1 MENDVEMNC
10 LPDPTATSS
19 PHSVSVED
27 FPTEILVALFAQCCN
42 ASTPCIISRH
52 EDHRPWKQIRSI
64 LRRVCRRWRH
74 IVDDFPTL
82 WTDIRYYFSRQVTLE
97 QNVALEAAIHHSK
110 NFLLNVEL
118 LLEWTYSDRDA
129 VIQSSAI
136 LDNVLS
142 LLLSSSRRWR
152 SLTLNVQCLQPA
164 TNVLS
169 QLRGNLMGLAALS
182 LHGILDRN
190 IPEDC
195 LAIFSDAHNLTSL
208 EDDRTFERPLSIPSS
223 GLRSLTWRDGSS
235 VDLMQ
240 HISIL
245 WTLMD
250 ACTAANE
257 HPLRHHHPDEAK
269 LPILHKS
276 VTSIITARC
285 DVLDLLEAPL
295 ASHVEGDEWNLM
307 HSASLL
313 AFIHR
318 SGCFITTLV
327 ITECTIAGMWMSS
340 DAALVAAL
348 TTLNSLTLDYR
359 NIDGPY
365 FVDAAVRTCISEF
378 VGALFVTPRR
388 RIFPDLKDAV
398 IIIGARRRYARP
410 HMQTL
415 GKMLDVVQSRIG
427 SLKRLGIYCFTDSPV
442 QLGSCPP
449 QAVED
454 EDNRVPMLS
463 ESLPRFDALTALI
476 HLSPPIVE
484 IQINGKYAGDEAQPG
499 TEVTVT
505 VCTQD
510 QEWVIAETNDGTY
523 TIGTTGTLQLE
534 NRGR

>member
-27 FPTEILVALFAQCCN
+27 FPTEILVTLFAQCCN

-82 WTDIRYYFSRQVTLE
+82 WTDIRFYFSRQVTLE
-97 QNVALEAAIHHSK
+97 QKVALETAIHRSK

-129 VIQSSAI
+129 VIQSSSI

-152 SLTLNVQCLQPA
+152 SLTLNAQCLQPT

-182 LHGILDRN
+182 LHGILEGN

-208 EDDRTFERPLSIPSS
+208 EDDRTFERPLSIPSA

-250 ACTAANE
+250 AVCLQHLEFTCSDFVSVRLPTNI
-257 HPLRHHHPDEAK
+257 PSDIIIPDKAK

-276 VTSIITARC
+276 VTSIITSRC

-295 ASHVEGDEWNLM
+295 ASHVEGDEWNLI
-307 HSASLL
+307 HSAGLL

-476 HLSPPIVE
+476 HLSPSIVE
-484 IQINGKYAGDEAQPG
+484 IQINGQNILG
-499 TEVTVT
+499 
-505 VCTQD
+505 
-510 QEWVIAETNDGTY
+510 
-523 TIGTTGTLQLE
+523 
-534 NRGR
+534 